1 MIDIDSSTWQAL
13 LSHIA
18 EQEKSLTKAL
28 CSETTE
34 ERKTQFIRGQ
44 LETLRRLRNLPE
56 IQNISL

>member
-44 LETLRRLRNLPE
+44 LETLRRLRKLPE
-56 IQNISL
+56 T